1 MVPTAVFPSFF
12 NFCDSFSLHARVIK
26 FHLTVSLHLEFV
38 RIAPA
43 KPVHFISMTIHA
55 DLARIKRLDS
65 CCPRVVINSITFHLQ
80 RYSSLNGKC
89 NYTVNLI
96 LVNLTFKR
104 KSLRIF

>member
-1 MVPTAVFPSFF
+1 MVPTAVFPSFY

-43 KPVHFISMTIHA
+43 KLVHFISTTIHP
-55 DLARIKRLDS
+55 DLARIERLDP
-65 CCPRVVINSITFHLQ
+65 CRPKVIINSITFHLQ